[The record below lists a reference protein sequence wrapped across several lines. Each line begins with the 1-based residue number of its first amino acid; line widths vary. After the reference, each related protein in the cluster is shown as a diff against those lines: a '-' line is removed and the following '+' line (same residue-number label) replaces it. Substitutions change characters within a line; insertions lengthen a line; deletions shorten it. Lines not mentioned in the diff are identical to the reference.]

1 MAPSP
6 ETRPVVVTEGASQE
20 EVRVVAAQAVESQ
33 AAREEVPVV
42 TLAPLERSQST
53 LAVAL

>member
-1 MAPSP
+1 
-6 ETRPVVVTEGASQE
+6 VVTEGASQE
-20 EVRVVAAQAVESQ
+20 EVQVVAAQAVDPQ